1 VRLAFQAQSAYY
13 YSRTSSGS
21 MPGYGWGSCAEL
33 FGDRQRIG
41 PVTST
46 KKPRISGAFLFLAVN
61 VAVFRASGKRRVFRD
76 NV

>member
-1 VRLAFQAQSAYY
+1 
-13 YSRTSSGS
+13 

-61 VAVFRASGKRRVFRD
+61 VAVFRASGKHRVKRAAL
-76 NV
+76 